1 MDLEPRVCPST
12 DWLSSSRDLRD
23 HETVFEDSFS
33 SCENT
38 KALSQRASTP
48 PLHAPPLPLQPPW
61 LGCPR
66 TPAPSLCTDHP
77 LRSACDK
84 RGPGDR
90 TAHSVTVFL
99 ASISRGTHEGETKR
113 PCHTTSYSTATPC
126 PPPRRVE
133 RRPTIRSTFAGF
145 ILKDRLRRATI
156 SSGVSRTTC
165 PRLRC

>member
-1 MDLEPRVCPST
+1 MDLE
-12 DWLSSSRDLRD
+12 LESRACVHLLTGYPAADLR
-23 HETVFEDSFS
+23 ERVRRRVSF
-33 SCENT
+33 CENT
-38 KALSQRASTP
+38 EHFRRASTP

-66 TPAPSLCTDHP
+66 TPAPSLCTHHSLQSDV
-77 LRSACDK
+77 RTKEVRESDW
-84 RGPGDR
+84 

-165 PRLRC
+165 PRHGC